1 VSAAASSTSPFE
13 ATPRAR
19 RRKLVGRLMEAVCT
33 LAALLAVV
41 VLALV
46 IYAVLRRG
54 LPVLSWSFLT
64 EVPTVDAFGN
74 TSGGIANSIVGTL
87 IITGIA
93 TLISVPIGV
102 LIAIFNAEFAPARV
116 ANGIRLLLNVLAG
129 VPTIVIGVFIFGL
142 LVVGHGYSAY
152 AASVALSIVMVPI
165 IARSVEEVLATVP
178 GHLREGSLAL
188 GATRAK
194 TVVSVILPTATGGI
208 VTATILAVA
217 RAAGETAPILF
228 TSSIFANAMS
238 TDPSKAM
245 ASLPMTIYLDS
256 QQPSVTAQ
264 QQAWAAALVLMA
276 LVLLASIAGRLLSL
290 RSRRRIEQSR

>member
-1 VSAAASSTSPFE
+1 
-13 ATPRAR
+13 
-19 RRKLVGRLMEAVCT
+19 MEAVCT

-54 LPVLSWSFLT
+54 LPVLNWSFLT

-74 TSGGIANSIVGTL
+74 TSGGIANSIVGTI

-93 TLISVPIGV
+93 TLIAVPIGV

-116 ANGIRLLLNVLAG
+116 SDGIRLLLNVLAG
-129 VPTIVIGVFIFGL
+129 IPTIVIGVFIFGL

-152 AASVALSIVMVPI
+152 AASIALSIVMVPI

-178 GHLREGSLAL
+178 GHLKEASLAL

-194 TVVSVILPTATGGI
+194 TVVSVTLPTATGGI

-228 TSSIFANAMS
+228 TSAIFANAMS

-256 QQPSVTAQ
+256 EQPSVTAQ

-276 LVLLASIAGRLLSL
+276 IVLIASVAGRLLSL

>member
-1 VSAAASSTSPFE
+1 VSAAATSPFE
-13 ATPRAR
+13 ATPRSR
-19 RRKLVGRLMEAVCT
+19 RRKLVGRVMEAVCT

-54 LPVLSWSFLT
+54 LPVLNWSFLT

-74 TSGGIANSIVGTL
+74 TSGGIANSIVGTI

-93 TLISVPIGV
+93 TLIAVPIGV

-116 ANGIRLLLNVLAG
+116 ADGIRLLLNVLAG
-129 VPTIVIGVFIFGL
+129 IPTIVIGVFIFGL

-152 AASVALSIVMVPI
+152 AASIALSIVMVPI

-178 GHLREGSLAL
+178 GHLKEASLAL

-228 TSSIFANAMS
+228 TSAIFANAMS

-256 QQPSVTAQ
+256 EQPSVTAQ

-276 LVLLASIAGRLLSL
+276 IVLIASVAGRLLSL